1 MAKNYASKDP
11 KRPINET
18 PIYLSADGI
27 EQLRT
32 RYERLKKRL
41 PDLAAETARTAAYG
55 DRSDNAEYK
64 QAKGALRY
72 TQFEIYR
79 LEDEL
84 KRAVEIEP
92 GKNAEGTVRMGSV
105 VVVVEMNGASGAN
118 STGAANNEKTF
129 EILGPEETNPGKGR
143 ISNQSPLGLA
153 LMNRGAGDVVEV
165 KTANGV
171 REYRIIE
178 VR

>member
-84 KRAVEIEP
+84 KRAVAIEP

-105 VVVVEMNGASGAN
+105 VVVEIDGAAGVEKN
-118 STGAANNEKTF
+118 STEKDRLKTF

-153 LMNRGAGDVVEV
+153 LINHAVGDVVEI
-165 KTANGV
+165 KTAGGV
-171 REYRIIE
+171 KKYRIVE